1 MISGIDF
8 SFTFDVLDQSTDGL
22 SFFLLQVRGW
32 LKVMTITHWYG
43 ETI

>member
-22 SFFLLQVRGW
+22 SFFFTSGQGLVKSNDNYSLIW
-32 LKVMTITHWYG
+32 
-43 ETI
+43 